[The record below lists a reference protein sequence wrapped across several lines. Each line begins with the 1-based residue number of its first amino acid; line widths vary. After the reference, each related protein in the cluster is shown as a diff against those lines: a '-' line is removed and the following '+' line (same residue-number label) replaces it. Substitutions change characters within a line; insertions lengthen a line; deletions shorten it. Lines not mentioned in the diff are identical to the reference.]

1 MPLYTGQHGIVR
13 HNPNYDGTGSSLT
26 SALQVRN
33 WQVNLVSPTIDTT
46 TLGQTWV
53 TKIPSTRSCTGTCEI
68 NYYRT
73 PTDNDSTASNW
84 IDRLVDKQTADDVNY
99 RVEFMLSRGSSSG
112 RIQFEGF
119 ITNITMSCQVGEVVT
134 VQATFESD
142 GIVDSSF

>member
-53 TKIPSTRSCTGTCEI
+53 TRIAI
-68 NYYRT
+68 
-73 PTDNDSTASNW
+73 DS
-84 IDRLVDKQTADDVNY
+84 
-99 RVEFMLSRGSSSG
+99 
-112 RIQFEGF
+112 
-119 ITNITMSCQVGEVVT
+119 
-134 VQATFESD
+134 
-142 GIVDSSF
+142 IVYWHLRDQLLQDAY